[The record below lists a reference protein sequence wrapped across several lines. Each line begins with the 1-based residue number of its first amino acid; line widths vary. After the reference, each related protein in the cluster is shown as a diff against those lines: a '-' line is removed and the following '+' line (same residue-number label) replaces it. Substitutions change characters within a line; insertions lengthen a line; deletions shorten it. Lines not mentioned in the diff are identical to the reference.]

1 MAGFSI
7 NEVNKLTFKVQAAGV
22 IDASAGA
29 RWYESSLA
37 FSPNIKDTTRVLK
50 DYNLI
55 PPANL
60 PADAVTNAAADPTNI
75 SDLSAKT
82 TASKLDQVY
91 AFNNSTWIAYNTP
104 GDTTSGF
111 KNNWILP
118 ASIPQPTS
126 TPPGNPSNGYGIK
139 LWSGDPSS
147 GTQGVDYE
155 EIPPTAGQGFDP
167 EYVGWVFNYDQGL
180 LFISDFL
187 QTLIDAGGSNFP
199 GTVAGAYN
207 LYVTGF
213 RYIGA
218 TGVGGGGA
226 DVTAGEGIRIDDLTS
241 GTKEI
246 NVDID
251 PASNLFF
258 NTANELSVSGA
269 SGEVE
274 VANSQGDGS
283 AASFL
288 SGDYTKFNFVDGD
301 SNGTVFAMED
311 ANDSNQVNVFFPA
324 PPAPAYPP
332 YFNVAAG
339 VISVNNTTVQGRIA
353 IPNTTLTGTSGGNY
367 LDGGWSGSN
376 TLRNVYLRSAQN
388 IIPFGTGNYSAP
400 VKVRGFSGPEGA
412 GDSSITVSVYDADG
426 TTQLDT
432 FTINNI
438 TADGTYTST
447 SGDIGI
453 VISNYATIINP
464 YEPQDVYQAGVKVNI
479 ITGNA
484 SAAAGVGAGIFN
496 NTTIPRDGGKLTV
509 EISMVADTN
518 TTSVVPSPGPNTYT
532 YTLFADQNPNTPSV
546 LNAAVTIP
554 TVTTS
559 VTRTI
564 SGITYFTAGT
574 QLDTTIDDIELLN
587 GNVIKT
593 GNISI
598 SLDDWSVSA
607 LTLTDTSFNT
617 TSGTIVAPAGGDLND
632 WDQTFF
638 DYDTTNPSA
647 FTIASSNYRFRGN
660 GGEALFTV
668 RDPWTNNIGPVTSAT
683 KKILV
688 DVGYQSSTATL
699 ERFEN
704 EDGSNARLFRNSTG
718 ISYTAWDSTKSLLNG
733 LQPPNSRVSGSQ
745 ENLCLVGG
753 EGIAMSDF
761 YSDNGGSP
769 QPATIIAGDLSN
781 YEPTGNPNYNLQ
793 TAVPVFHRKWSPSGT
808 GVVDFNLTFTGDSGI
823 SADFSTALLNNQLKI
838 YMFPLGSPPN
848 GNLNNNPN
856 TPGIAYTFLPTYLD
870 GNSGARPA
878 SNNQYA
884 LAVHGGLRS
893 GPAYSAGGWI
903 PPNGILA
910 PQTYTGLDTLQTRIT
925 KTYNGNTVEC
935 TFGNSSNVATGGM
948 YMEIRLEDKTIRL
961 GSISFTKVSGP

>member
-37 FSPNIKDTTRVLK
+37 FSPNIKNTSRVLK

-60 PADAVTNAAADPTNI
+60 PADAVANAAADPVNI
-75 SDLSAKT
+75 QDLSAKSN
-82 TASKLDQVY
+82 ASKLDQVY
-91 AFNNSTWIAYNTP
+91 AFNNSTWIAYNQP

-118 ASIPQPTS
+118 ASIPQAN
-126 TPPGNPSNGYGIK
+126 GNPSNGYGIK

-155 EIPPTAGQGFDP
+155 EIVPTAGQGLSP
-167 EYVGWVFNYDQGL
+167 EYVGWVYNYDQGL

-187 QTLIDAGGSNFP
+187 QGLIDAGGSDYP
-199 GTVAGAYN
+199 GTVGGDYN

-226 DVTAGEGIRIDDLTS
+226 DVTAGDGIRIDDLTS

-246 NVDID
+246 NVNID
-251 PASNLFF
+251 PTSSLYF
-258 NTANELSVSGA
+258 NSANELSVGGA

-283 AASFL
+283 SPSFL

-332 YFNVAAG
+332 YFNVATG
-339 VISVNNTTVQGRIA
+339 TVSVNNTTVQGRIA
-353 IPNTTLTGTSGGNY
+353 IPNTTLTGTAGGNY

-388 IIPFGTGNYSAP
+388 TIPFGTGNYSAP
-400 VKVRGFSGPEGA
+400 VRVRGFGGPEGA
-412 GDSSITVSVYDADG
+412 GDSSITVTVYDADG
-426 TTQLDT
+426 TAQLDT
-432 FTINNI
+432 FTINDI
-438 TADGTYTST
+438 TADGTFTST
-447 SGDIGI
+447 SGDIEI
-453 VISNYATIINP
+453 IISNYATIINP

-479 ITGNA
+479 ITGNT
-484 SAAAGVGAGIFN
+484 AAAPGLGAGIFN

-509 EISMVADTN
+509 EISMVADSN
-518 TTSVVPSPGPNTYT
+518 TTGVEPSPGPNVYT

-564 SGITYFTAGT
+564 SGIEYFTAGT
-574 QLDTTIDDIELLN
+574 QLDTTVDGIELLN
-587 GNVIKT
+587 GNVIKS

-598 SLDDWSVSA
+598 SLDDWSASA
-607 LTLTDTSFNT
+607 LSLTDTSFNT
-617 TSGTIVAPAGGDLND
+617 TSGNITNPAGGNLND
-632 WDQTFF
+632 WDQTIF
-638 DYDTTNPSA
+638 DYDTTNPSE
-647 FTIASSNYRFRGN
+647 FTIANTNYRFRGD
-660 GGEALFTV
+660 GGEASFTV

-704 EDGSNARLFRNSTG
+704 EDGANARLFRDSNG
-718 ISYTAWDSTKSLLNG
+718 INYTAWNSDKSLLDPT
-733 LQPPNSRVSGSQ
+733 QPPNSRAGGSQ

-753 EGIAMSDF
+753 FGIAMSDF
-761 YSDNGGSP
+761 YADNGGSP
-769 QPATIIAGDLSN
+769 QTGTIIAGDLSN
-781 YEPTGNPNYNLQ
+781 YEPTGNPNYNSQ
-793 TAVPVFHRKWSPSGT
+793 TNVPVFHRKWTPSGT
-808 GVVDFNLTFTGDSGI
+808 GVVDFNLTFTGDPGI
-823 SADFSTALLNNQLKI
+823 SADFSTALANNQLKI
-838 YMFPLGSPPN
+838 YVFPLGSPEN
-848 GNLNNNPN
+848 GLLDTNPA
-856 TPGIAYTFLPTYLD
+856 TPGISYTFLPTYLD
-870 GNSGARPA
+870 GNLGARPA
-878 SNNQYA
+878 NNNQYA

-893 GPAYSAGGWI
+893 GPAYNAGGWI
-903 PPNGILA
+903 PPNGVLS
-910 PQTYTGLDTLQTRIT
+910 PQTYTGLDTLQTRIA